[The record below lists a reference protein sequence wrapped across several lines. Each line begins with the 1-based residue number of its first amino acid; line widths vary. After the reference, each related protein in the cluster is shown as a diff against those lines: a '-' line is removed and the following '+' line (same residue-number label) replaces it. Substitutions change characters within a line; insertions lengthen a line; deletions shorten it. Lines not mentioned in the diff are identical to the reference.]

1 MLLMVSGKIWD
12 WILIINNNKIM
23 IECSFIIPVYNCE
36 KYLENCIQSI
46 MKNEF
51 NECEVILVDDGSTDA
66 SGKLCDYFAN
76 AYPTVRCIHQKNQGV
91 SFARN
96 RGIQNAK
103 GEYLVFV
110 DADDSIDAER
120 IMLLTQNMKDNNIDM
135 TIFGISFEYYA
146 NGQCYRKEEICYPQ
160 EGIMHPVEWCE
171 RFEEIF
177 CCNGFSSACNKIFKR
192 ENIIRNDI
200 RFSTKMFV
208 FEDLDF
214 VLRYMTR
221 SELIL
226 NIADA
231 IYHYRQ
237 TEDGKKVQSRVK
249 NICNISEYLVDLK
262 DTFDGLQKM
271 VYQKYNL
278 TLEARKRV
286 LLKIYFIL
294 IGIKF
299 EQPEKEEIKAVI
311 QDFQQ
316 WFRENSYEISDVAQ
330 EDKTIT
336 TLMLNS
342 RVSMIYYI
350 TEIRKLRQIIIKKIK
365 GNQVIRKYLER
376 RRKNER

>member
-1 MLLMVSGKIWD
+1 
-12 WILIINNNKIM
+12 
-23 IECSFIIPVYNCE
+23 
-36 KYLENCIQSI
+36 
-46 MKNEF
+46 
-51 NECEVILVDDGSTDA
+51 
-66 SGKLCDYFAN
+66 
-76 AYPTVRCIHQKNQGV
+76 
-91 SFARN
+91 
-96 RGIQNAK
+96 
-103 GEYLVFV
+103 
-110 DADDSIDAER
+110 
-120 IMLLTQNMKDNNIDM
+120 
-135 TIFGISFEYYA
+135 
-146 NGQCYRKEEICYPQ
+146 
-160 EGIMHPVEWCE
+160 
-171 RFEEIF
+171 
-177 CCNGFSSACNKIFKR
+177 
-192 ENIIRNDI
+192 
-200 RFSTKMFV
+200 
-208 FEDLDF
+208 
-214 VLRYMTR
+214 MTR

-365 GNQVIRKYLER
+365 GNQAIR
-376 RRKNER
+376 NI